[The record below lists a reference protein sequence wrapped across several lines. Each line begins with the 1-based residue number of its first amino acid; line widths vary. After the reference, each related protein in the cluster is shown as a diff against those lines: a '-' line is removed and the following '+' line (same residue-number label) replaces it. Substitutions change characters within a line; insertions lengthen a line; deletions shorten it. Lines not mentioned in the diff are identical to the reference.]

1 MNVPARV
8 LADFS
13 GRNVL
18 VTGGTGLIGRQVVG
32 ILCDAG
38 AKVRVVSLDR
48 FTVDPRAEH
57 EVGDLCSFDTCRD
70 ITRDMEFVFHLAGLQ
85 GTAQTSGSKMASHF
99 VPTLMMNVN
108 VLEAARL
115 NDARKVVY
123 TSSIGAYADREVLR
137 ESEARADSQPMSF
150 AGWAKRMG
158 ELQIHAYK
166 VQYGLE
172 NYSVVRMAQVYG
184 PGDNFD
190 PETGMVIPSLMARIA
205 SGETPVVVWGDG
217 SAVRDFLYS
226 RDAAEG
232 IILALHHGTGG
243 GFVNL
248 ASGQGTSIRDLVLT
262 LREFLDFEYRFD
274 PGKPAGA
281 PRRVMDISLARERL
295 GFHPATTLR
304 EGLERTWDW
313 FRAHRDEHK
322 GRKNYFSEP

>member
-1 MNVPARV
+1 MVDSRI
-8 LADFS
+8 LEEFRD
-13 GRNVL
+13 RNVL

-48 FTVDPRAEH
+48 FTVDPRAVH
-57 EVGDLCSFDTCRD
+57 EVGDLCSFDYCRK
-70 ITRDMEFVFHLAGLQ
+70 IARDMEFVFHLAGIQ
-85 GTAQTSGSKMASHF
+85 GTAQTSGAKVASHF

-108 VLEAARL
+108 MLEASRL
-115 NDARKVVY
+115 AGARKVVC
-123 TSSIGAYADREVLR
+123 TSSIGAYADREILR
-137 ESEARADSQPMSF
+137 ESEARPDSHPMSF

-166 VQYGLE
+166 VQYGME

-190 PETGMVIPSLMARIA
+190 PETGMVIPSLMTRIA
-205 SGETPVVVWGDG
+205 AGENPVVVWGDG

-232 IILALHHGTGG
+232 IILALHHGTGA

-248 ASGQGTSIRDLVLT
+248 ASGLGTSIRDLVLT
-262 LREFLDFEYRFD
+262 LREFLEFEYRFD

-281 PRRVMDISLARERL
+281 PRRVMDISLALERL
-295 GFHPATTLR
+295 GFHPATSLR
-304 EGLERTWDW
+304 EGLEKTWEW
-313 FRAHRDEHK
+313 FRAHGDEHRAK
-322 GRKNYFSEP
+322 KNYFLDT

>member
-1 MNVPARV
+1 MVDPRI
-8 LADFS
+8 LEEFS
-13 GRNVL
+13 RRNVL

-48 FTVDPRAEH
+48 FTLDPRAEYA
-57 EVGDLCSFDTCRD
+57 VGDLCSFDTCREMAN
-70 ITRDMEFVFHLAGLQ
+70 DMEFVFHLAGIQ
-85 GTAQTSGSKMASHF
+85 GTAQTSGSRMASHF

-108 VLEAARL
+108 VLEASRL
-115 NDARKVVY
+115 AGARKVVY
-123 TSSIGAYADREVLR
+123 TSSIGAYADNEVLR
-137 ESEARADSQPMSF
+137 ESEARPDSHPMSF

-158 ELQIHAYK
+158 ELQVHAYK

-172 NYSVVRMAQVYG
+172 NYSVVRLAQVYG

-190 PETGMVIPSLMARIA
+190 AETGMVIPSLMARIA
-205 SGETPVVVWGDG
+205 DGENPLVVWGDG

-262 LREFLDFEYRFD
+262 LRGFLDFDYRFD

-295 GFHPATTLR
+295 GFHPTTGLGK
-304 EGLERTWDW
+304 GLEKTWDW
-313 FRAHRDEHK
+313 FRAHADEHRAK
-322 GRKNYFSEP
+322 KNYFVDP

>member
-1 MNVPARV
+1 MIDPRILEEFHNK
-8 LADFS
+8 
-13 GRNVL
+13 NVL
-18 VTGGTGLIGRQVVG
+18 VTGGTGLIGRQIVG

-38 AKVRVVSLDR
+38 AEVRVVSLDR
-48 FTVDPRAEH
+48 FTVDPRAVH
-57 EVGDLCSFDTCRD
+57 EVGDLCSFDTCRK
-70 ITRDMEFVFHLAGLQ
+70 IAQDMEFVFHLAGIQ
-85 GTAQTSGSKMASHF
+85 GTAQTSGSMMASHF

-108 VLEAARL
+108 MLEASRR
-115 NDARKVVY
+115 NGARKVVC
-123 TSSIGAYADREVLR
+123 TSSIGAYADREVLK
-137 ESEARADSQPMSF
+137 ESEARMDSHPMSV

-158 ELQIHAYK
+158 ELQVHAYK

-184 PGDNFD
+184 PGDTFD
-190 PETGMVIPSLMARIA
+190 AETGMVIPSLMARIA
-205 SGETPVVVWGDG
+205 AGENPLAVWGDG

-248 ASGQGTSIRDLVLT
+248 ASGQGTSIRELVLT
-262 LREFLDFEYRFD
+262 LREFLEFEYRFD

-295 GFHPATTLR
+295 GFSPATGLR
-304 EGLERTWDW
+304 EGLEITWDW
-313 FRAHRDEHK
+313 FRAHRDEHRAK
-322 GRKNYFSEP
+322 KNYFADP